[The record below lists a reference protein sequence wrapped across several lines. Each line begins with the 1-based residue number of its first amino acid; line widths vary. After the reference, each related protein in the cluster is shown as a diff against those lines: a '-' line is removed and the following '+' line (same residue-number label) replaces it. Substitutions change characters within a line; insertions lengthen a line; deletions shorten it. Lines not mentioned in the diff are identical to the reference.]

1 MARLAGGLGYGLAA
15 AIGLDGG
22 SQLSLRG
29 ERKGLAIA
37 LAMTGPR
44 RRGEM
49 HCGRCLFKRGQAPF
63 PLLFPAAGAKLWRG

>member
-1 MARLAGGLGYGLAA
+1 MDCTVYQVGLTRKTRAGFAGEEGFARWAGGLGYGLAA

-37 LAMTGPR
+37 LAMTDFFA
-44 RRGEM
+44 EV
-49 HCGRCLFKRGQAPF
+49 
-63 PLLFPAAGAKLWRG
+63 